1 MIIVLR
7 DTKLFLAASYNSSS
21 TMCKNWGV
29 AENQFRSGELR
40 YKRIAMMK
48 KCFLL
53 TLLSLMCTALFAQER
68 LALVIGNS
76 AYTSNPLKN
85 PVNDAADMSAVLT
98 ELGFSVTTLV
108 DADKRQTIQAVR
120 DFGNSLNRDST
131 GLFYYSGHGAQVS
144 GQNYIIPVDADI
156 QSQDELEYFG
166 VPVDL
171 LMSKMEQSRNQ
182 KNIIILDSC
191 RDNPYPGYARSG
203 EKGLAIVR
211 VQPPESMIIY
221 STSPGKTAG
230 DNPAGRN
237 GFFTAALLSYIR
249 EPGLEVDDLMKL
261 VTAETTRMNRN
272 QVPWRNSSMTSNF
285 FFGDPAGAPSAAAAL
300 DGNRPDLPAYT
311 AASSLDEAV
320 LSTYSGEHSILGQAI
335 KDPSLAGTPVIMAA
349 PVPGGSY
356 QWQMG
361 GASGSQTILDGRFQL
376 FAKDITDFTSTVQG
390 RSAVVLVLSRGSD
403 SREFTLS
410 YRPSEIY
417 AWQDLQAM
425 RQNTAGAYTQMADIS
440 FPDADGDGLGDHNFQ
455 PIAGSVREKFTGTF
469 DGSGHRISRLYISRP
484 AEDHVGLFGRTGN
497 KARITDI
504 VLEDVYVEGRKKVGA
519 AVGEART
526 SLPEGSFTGEV
537 RQEKGKSGGLVGSSK
552 SHELSAGFVARS
564 DFSLYSLSYSSIVGG
579 SIHYARNFSR
589 NWAWTMGFSAGTNST
604 DMWVELSTGVRYKT
618 AWAIPVN
625 VYGCFDFG
633 MAHFLEVGYFPF
645 DLGLGVRVAPEKRWF
660 IDIGG
665 ALSILFDPSFSEFMP
680 TGIFQIQ
687 TGFLF

>member
-1 MIIVLR
+1 
-7 DTKLFLAASYNSSS
+7 
-21 TMCKNWGV
+21 
-29 AENQFRSGELR
+29 
-40 YKRIAMMK
+40 MMK

-285 FFGDPAGAPSAAAAL
+285 FFGDPTGTPSLAAAL

-335 KDPSLAGTPVIMAA
+335 KDPALAGTPVITAA

-356 QWQMG
+356 QWQLG

-403 SREFTLS
+403 SREFALS

-455 PIAGSVREKFTGTF
+455 PIGHSRSGAKEFTGTF
-469 DGSGHRISRLYISRP
+469 DGSGHSISRLYISRP

-519 AVGEART
+519 AVGDARI

-537 RQEKGKSGGLVGSSK
+537 RQNKGRSGKLVGSSK
-552 SHELSAGFVARS
+552 SHELSVGFVARS
-564 DFSLYSLSYSSIVGG
+564 DFSYTSDSFSSIVGG

-589 NWAWTMGFSAGTNST
+589 NWAWTMGFSAGTST
-604 DMWVELSTGVRYKT
+604 YTDTRFSYPYTDNPWVGFSTGVRYKT

-625 VYGCFDFG
+625 VYGYSDLG
-633 MAHFLEVGYFPF
+633 IAYFSGGGFSMSVPL
-645 DLGLGVRVAPEKRWF
+645 DLGLGVRIAPVKRWF

-665 ALSILFDPSFSEFMP
+665 ALSILYGLSYSEFIP